1 MLTEK
6 TEEQLRSEQVAR
18 DTWDSWIVDLEDK
31 DQPDACSI
39 DDEDC
44 EACGS

>member
-1 MLTEK
+1 MDKGNKKTPEEVAEDVFGNWIQDLTDQ
-6 TEEQLRSEQVAR
+6 EQPE
-18 DTWDSWIVDLEDK
+18 T
-31 DQPDACSI
+31 CGI

>member
-1 MLTEK
+1 MDKGEEK
-6 TEEQLRSEQVAR
+6 TPEEIKKAR
-18 DTWDSWIVDLEDK
+18 KTWDDWLGDMSER
-31 DQPDACSI
+31 DQPEACKI

>member
-1 MLTEK
+1 MNKDEK
-6 TEEQLRSEQVAR
+6 KRNEEIAKE
-18 DTWDSWIVDLEDK
+18 TWESWIVDLEEQE
-31 DQPDACSI
+31 QPETCSI

>member
-1 MLTEK
+1 MDKRNKK
-6 TEEQLRSEQVAR
+6 TPEEVAQVDFDYWLEDLEEQEQP
-18 DTWDSWIVDLEDK
+18 E
-31 DQPDACSI
+31 ACSI

>member
-1 MLTEK
+1 MNK
-6 TEEQLRSEQVAR
+6 DKKKRNEEIAKE
-18 DTWDSWIVDLEDK
+18 TWESWIVDLEEQE
-31 DQPDACSI
+31 QPETCSI

>member
-1 MLTEK
+1 MDKRNKK
-6 TEEQLRSEQVAR
+6 TPEEVAKEVFDNWIEDLEEQEQP
-18 DTWDSWIVDLEDK
+18 E
-31 DQPDACSI
+31 ACSI

>member
-1 MLTEK
+1 MDKGNKK
-6 TEEQLRSEQVAR
+6 TPEEVAE
-18 DTWDSWIVDLEDK
+18 DVFGSWVQDLEGK
-31 DQPDACSI
+31 DQPEACNI

>member
-1 MLTEK
+1 MNK
-6 TEEQLRSEQVAR
+6 DKKKRNEEIAKE
-18 DTWDSWIVDLEDK
+18 TWESWIVDLEEQE
-31 DQPDACSI
+31 QPKTCSI

>member
-1 MLTEK
+1 MDKRNKK
-6 TEEQLRSEQVAR
+6 TPEEVAKEVFDNWIEDLEEQEQP
-18 DTWDSWIVDLEDK
+18 E
-31 DQPDACSI
+31 ACGI